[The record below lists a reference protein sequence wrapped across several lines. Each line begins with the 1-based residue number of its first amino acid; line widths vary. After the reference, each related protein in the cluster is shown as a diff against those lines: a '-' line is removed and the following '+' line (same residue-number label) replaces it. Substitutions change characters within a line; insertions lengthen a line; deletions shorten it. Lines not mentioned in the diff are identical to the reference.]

1 MENQIENNFKN
12 IYNFILG
19 KFNTNLL
26 IIENEYNNIDNS
38 KEDLFKKVK
47 LLEDKLHQDI
57 FNKYN
62 DSRLKFKFILELK
75 RNNFIFTIEPSNTI
89 SFLLLNNY
97 NYEDIKDRKDLLE
110 KTEKEILK
118 NHFIKEITDWK

>member
-12 IYNFILG
+12 TYNFILD

-47 LLEDKLHQDI
+47 LLEDNLHQDI
-57 FNKYN
+57 FIKYN

-75 RNNFIFTIEPSNTI
+75 RNNFIFTIEPINTI